1 MALNEKTVSYKIGG
15 KMLQAISRT
24 NPHTIDDVKAAF
36 DAGGNGIAKCHESG
50 ARVYK
55 SRTKYVLIL
64 EEPPTT
70 RYWNLSEVLSDQD
83 AIERAS
89 TFLATVL
96 NGSARRLFYAPLAAY
111 IIEKE
116 ERKST
121 MPATPEFFKKMITVG
136 VREFETLRSQE
147 ENPMEA
153 YHHATYELSALLCI
167 LSEQT
172 GDVEVVDAIG
182 EIIESYEEIAEH
194 AGVDFSPYE
203 EYEE

>member
-1 MALNEKTVSYKIGG
+1 
-15 KMLQAISRT
+15 MLQAISRT
-24 NPHTIDDVKAAF
+24 NPHTIDDVKAAL
-36 DAGGNGIAKCHESG
+36 DAGGNVIAKCHESD
-50 ARVYK
+50 ARLYK
-55 SRTKYVLIL
+55 SREQYILIL

-70 RYWNLSEVLSDQD
+70 RYWSLSEVLSNQD
-83 AIERAS
+83 AIERAN

-96 NGSARRLFYAPLAAY
+96 NGLARRSFYAPLAAY
-111 IIEKE
+111 ITEKE

-147 ENPMEA
+147 KNPMEA
-153 YHHATYELSALLCI
+153 YHHANYELSALLCI

-182 EIIESYEEIAEH
+182 EIIEYYEEIAQH

-203 EYEE
+203 E